1 MASPLSI
8 VKWNIY
14 SPLFIVVSLLLVIW
28 VTSYQKHG
36 WSAKSQ
42 LEQAKW
48 MSEKELQYSQDRA
61 RIARTCAKYPRGLG
75 IEPKRVWELVNVQYG
90 WAFCGHAKVRTSHV
104 IL

>member
-1 MASPLSI
+1 MASPLSML
-8 VKWNIY
+8 KCNLY
-14 SPLFIVVSLLLVIW
+14 SSLLIVVTLLIVIW

-36 WSAKSQ
+36 WYAKSQ

-75 IEPKRVWELVNVQYG
+75 IDQKRVWELVNKQYG
-90 WAFCGHAKVRTSHV
+90 WAFCGHAKVRTPHV